1 MSTSTDDA
9 GIAVPPA
16 TAIPGTD
23 APSLLVRSGNLF
35 FRYRDAVS
43 PAVFF
48 LLLLLTRP
56 HPPLGSRTLDVR
68 LDVLGVLVSLCGQ
81 LLRIAVVGYA
91 YIIRGGK
98 GRKVYAEDLVTA
110 GFFATSRNPLYL
122 GNLLIYFGLFL
133 MWNSPLMY
141 AIGVPFFLFLYASI
155 VAAEEDFLRR
165 KFGTAYDAYCEDV
178 GRWIPDVRRLG
189 AALEGMAFNW
199 RRVILKEYGTTT
211 AWLLTASLL
220 LLAETA
226 YFSSLSAEPTRVK
239 AVATF
244 AVAVVSLWGTT
255 RWLKLSRRMRV

>member
-1 MSTSTDDA
+1 MSTSTDDQSLVPA
-9 GIAVPPA
+9 GV
-16 TAIPGTD
+16 TIPGPH
-23 APSLLVRSGNLF
+23 APSVLVRSGNFF

-43 PAVFF
+43 PAVFV

-56 HPPLGSRTLDVR
+56 HLPFGSWTLDSW
-68 LDVLGVLVSLCGQ
+68 LDVLGILVALSGQ

-98 GRKVYAEDLVTA
+98 GRKVYAEDLVTS

-141 AIGVPFFLFLYASI
+141 AIGASFFLFLYASI

-165 KFGTAYDAYCEDV
+165 KFGASYEAYCGDV
-178 GRWIPDVRRLG
+178 RRWIPDLRRLRP
-189 AALEGMAFNW
+189 ALEGMAFNW
-199 RRVILKEYGTTT
+199 RRVVLKEYGTTT
-211 AWLLTASLL
+211 AWLLTAGVLL
-220 LLAETA
+220 IAETA
-226 YFSSLSAEPTRVK
+226 WFSPISAEPTRVK

-244 AVAVVSLWGTT
+244 MVVVISLWGTA
-255 RWLKLSRRMRV
+255 RWLKLRRRIRA